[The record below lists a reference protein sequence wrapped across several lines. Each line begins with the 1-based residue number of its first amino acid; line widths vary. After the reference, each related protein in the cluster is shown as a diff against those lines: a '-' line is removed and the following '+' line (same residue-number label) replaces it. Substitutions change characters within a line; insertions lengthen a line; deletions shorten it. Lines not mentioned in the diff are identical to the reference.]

1 MEDVWGG
8 KILIMV
14 LGELAPKP
22 KIDIFHQ
29 VYLQVGVSHRG
40 KYQPQLAEVFIDGD
54 LPCLL
59 DA

>member
-1 MEDVWGG
+1 MDVCGG

-22 KIDIFHQ
+22 KIDFYHQ
-29 VYLQVGVSHRG
+29 VYLRVGGSHQGKDHPQRG
-40 KYQPQLAEVFIDGD
+40 EIYIDGY
-54 LPCLL
+54 LPGML

>member
-1 MEDVWGG
+1 MADVWGG

-29 VYLQVGVSHRG
+29 VYLRVGVSHRG
-40 KYQPQLAEVFIDGD
+40 KYQPQRAEILLDGD
-54 LPCLL
+54 LPGLL